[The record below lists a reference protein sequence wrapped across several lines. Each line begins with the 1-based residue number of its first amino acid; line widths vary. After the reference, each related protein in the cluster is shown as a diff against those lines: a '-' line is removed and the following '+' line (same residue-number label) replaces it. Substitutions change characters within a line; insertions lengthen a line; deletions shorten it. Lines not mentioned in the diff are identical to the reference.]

1 MWALLR
7 FAFARILPKSQ
18 NASEHEIETGDY
30 INDLGFTVAACAEQT
45 LISPVEPVLV
55 ESFAAPPPGS
65 DPNSC

>member
-30 INDLGFTVAACAEQT
+30 INDLGFDCCGLWKASLHHRLALIRT
-45 LISPVEPVLV
+45 LAGVRM
-55 ESFAAPPPGS
+55 
-65 DPNSC
+65 